1 MNKGFVGALMALLG
15 MGIAWAGNPVL
26 TLRPGDVE
34 RVQIE
39 LVPDEPSPKLIVYF
53 SKAKL
58 LELQDII
65 SKNYGQ
71 PVSFV
76 TNGQVIVE
84 PIIQSQLL
92 YKKRTVTLQFPNVKA
107 ALATAEKLVP
117 PAS

>member
-1 MNKGFVGALMALLG
+1 MNKGLICVALAVIG
-15 MGIAWAGNPVL
+15 MGAAWAQNPVL
-26 TLRPGDVE
+26 NLAPGDVE

-39 LVPDEPSPKLIVYF
+39 LVPNDPSPKLIVYF
-53 SKAKL
+53 SKQKL

-65 SKNYGQ
+65 LANYGQ

-84 PIIQSQLL
+84 PLIQSQLL

-107 ALATAEKLVP
+107 ALKTAEMLVP
-117 PAS
+117 QK